1 MATRGARLTLLAIV
15 IFTIG
20 CDQVSKRVA
29 SVHLVDTPRKSFL
42 GDALRLEYAENRGA
56 FLSLGADL
64 PPWAR
69 TALFTVGTGIVLLV
83 GAVSLFTHTWS
94 PLAVIGICLYLAGGA
109 SNLADRLAD
118 GHVIDFLN
126 IGVGPL
132 RTGIFN
138 VADIAVMT
146 GVALFLLGHVRPGRH
161 ETRGSATAAAPDQPA
176 Q

>member
-1 MATRGARLTLLAIV
+1 MATQGARLTLLAIV
-15 IFTIG
+15 ILTIG

-29 SVHLVDTPRKSFL
+29 SAHLVDTPRKSFF
-42 GDALRLEYAENRGA
+42 GDAFRLEYAENRGA

-69 TALFTVGTGIVLLV
+69 TALFTVGTGLVLLV
-83 GAVSLFTHTWS
+83 GAISLFTHSWS
-94 PLAVIGICLYLAGGA
+94 RLAVIGICLYLAGGA

-126 IGVGPL
+126 IGIGPL

-138 VADIAVMT
+138 VADIAVMG
-146 GVALFLLGHVRPGRH
+146 GVFLFLLGHVRSSGPER
-161 ETRGSATAAAPDQPA
+161 RALVPAPAPSEDR
-176 Q
+176 

>member
-1 MATRGARLTLLAIV
+1 MLVPMRSWGARLTLLAIV
-15 IFTIG
+15 VLTIG

-29 SVHLVDTPRKSFL
+29 STHLVDTPRRSFL
-42 GDALRLEYAENRGA
+42 NDAVRLEYAENRGA

-69 TALFTVGTGIVLLV
+69 TALFIVGTSLVLAACL
-83 GAVSLFTHTWS
+83 VSLFTHSW
-94 PLAVIGICLYLAGGA
+94 PRPAVLGICLYLGGGA
-109 SNLADRLAD
+109 SNLADRMAD

-138 VADIAVMT
+138 VADMAVMA
-146 GVALFLLGHVRPGRH
+146 GVALFLVAHFRPAG
-161 ETRGSATAAAPDQPA
+161 AAAARPVA
-176 Q
+176 SSE

>member
-1 MATRGARLTLLAIV
+1 MRKWAAQLTLLSMV
-15 IFTIG
+15 ILTIG

-29 SVHLVDTPRKSFL
+29 SLHLVDTPGKSYL

-64 PPWAR
+64 PSWAR
-69 TALFTVGTGIVLLV
+69 TALFTVGTSFVLTGCL
-83 GAVSLFTHTWS
+83 VSLFIRRW
-94 PLAVIGICLYLAGGA
+94 PRLAVVGICLYFAGGA

-138 VADIAVMT
+138 VADMAVLA
-146 GVALFLLGHVRPGRH
+146 GVALFLIGQR
-161 ETRGSATAAAPDQPA
+161 TSASLRTVEHAPRQSTT
-176 Q
+176 

>member
-1 MATRGARLTLLAIV
+1 MRTWGARLTLLAIV
-15 IFTIG
+15 VLTIG

-29 SVHLVDTPRKSFL
+29 STHLVDTPRRSFL
-42 GDALRLEYAENRGA
+42 GDAVRLEYAENRGA

-69 TALFTVGTGIVLLV
+69 TALFVVGTSFVLAACL
-83 GAVSLFTHTWS
+83 VSLFTHSWPPT
-94 PLAVIGICLYLAGGA
+94 AVLGICLYLGGGA

-126 IGVGPL
+126 IGLGPL

-138 VADIAVMT
+138 VADMAVMS
-146 GVALFLLGHVRPGRH
+146 GVALFLLAHFRPSR
-161 ETRGSATAAAPDQPA
+161 ATAAQPA
-176 Q
+176 RSAK

>member
-1 MATRGARLTLLAIV
+1 MATRGARLTLFAIV
-15 IFTIG
+15 ILTIG

-42 GDALRLEYAENRGA
+42 GDAFRLEYAENRGA

-69 TALFTVGTGIVLLV
+69 TALFTVGTGLVLLV
-83 GAVSLFTHTWS
+83 GAVSLFTHAWS
-94 PLAVIGICLYLAGGA
+94 RLAVIGICLYLAGGA

-118 GHVIDFLN
+118 GQVIDFLN

-138 VADIAVMT
+138 VADIAVMG
-146 GVALFLLGHVRPGRH
+146 GVVLFLLGHLRASGQEIRPLAAVDDERLQ
-161 ETRGSATAAAPDQPA
+161 GS
-176 Q
+176 

>member
-1 MATRGARLTLLAIV
+1 MATRGARLMLFAIV
-15 IFTIG
+15 ILTIG

-29 SVHLVDTPRKSFL
+29 STHLVDTPRKSFL
-42 GDALRLEYAENRGA
+42 GDAFRLEYAENRGA

-64 PPWAR
+64 PSWAR
-69 TALFTVGTGIVLLV
+69 TALFTVGTGLVLLV

-146 GVALFLLGHVRPGRH
+146 GVVLFLFGHFRSPMP
-161 ETRGSATAAAPDQPA
+161 ETRALAPVPSDTHA
-176 Q
+176 

>member
-1 MATRGARLTLLAIV
+1 MATRGARLTLLALV
-15 IFTIG
+15 ILTIG

-29 SVHLVDTPRKSFL
+29 STHLVDLPRKSFL
-42 GDALRLEYAENRGA
+42 GDALRFEYAENRGA

-146 GVALFLLGHVRPGRH
+146 GVVLFLFGHFR
-161 ETRGSATAAAPDQPA
+161 SAGPEMRAVPVPVEDQ
-176 Q
+176 QRRS

>member
-15 IFTIG
+15 ILTIG

-42 GDALRLEYAENRGA
+42 NDAFRLEYAENRGA

-69 TALFTVGTGIVLLV
+69 TALFTVGTGLVLLV
-83 GAVSLFTHTWS
+83 GAVSLFTHAWS
-94 PLAVIGICLYLAGGA
+94 RLAVIGICLYLAGGA

-138 VADIAVMT
+138 VADIAVMS
-146 GVALFLLGHVRPGRH
+146 GVALFLLGHLRASAPVSRPR
-161 ETRGSATAAAPDQPA
+161 AAVEEP
-176 Q
+176 

>member
-1 MATRGARLTLLAIV
+1 MATRGARLMLFVIV
-15 IFTIG
+15 ILTIG

-29 SVHLVDTPRKSFL
+29 STHLVDTPRKSFFN
-42 GDALRLEYAENRGA
+42 DAFRLEYAENRGA

-64 PPWAR
+64 PSWAR
-69 TALFTVGTGIVLLV
+69 TALFTFGTGIVLLV

-109 SNLADRLAD
+109 SNLADRLVD

-126 IGVGPL
+126 IGLGPL

-146 GVALFLLGHVRPGRH
+146 GVVLFLIGHFRSPMPEPR
-161 ETRGSATAAAPDQPA
+161 ALAPAPRDSGA
-176 Q
+176 

>member
-1 MATRGARLTLLAIV
+1 MRSWGARLTLLAIV
-15 IFTIG
+15 VLTIG

-29 SVHLVDTPRKSFL
+29 STHLVDTPRRSFRY
-42 GDALRLEYAENRGA
+42 DAVRLEYAENRGA

-69 TALFTVGTGIVLLV
+69 TALFIVGTSLVLAACL
-83 GAVSLFTHTWS
+83 VSLFTHSW
-94 PLAVIGICLYLAGGA
+94 PRPAVLGICLYLGGGA
-109 SNLADRLAD
+109 SNLADRMAD

-138 VADIAVMT
+138 VADMAVMA
-146 GVALFLLGHVRPGRH
+146 GVALFLVAHFRPAG
-161 ETRGSATAAAPDQPA
+161 TAAARPVA
-176 Q
+176 SAE

>member
-1 MATRGARLTLLAIV
+1 MATRGARLMLFVIV
-15 IFTIG
+15 ILTIG

-29 SVHLVDTPRKSFL
+29 STHLVDTPRKSFL
-42 GDALRLEYAENRGA
+42 GDAFRLEYAENRGA

-64 PPWAR
+64 PSWAR

-109 SNLADRLAD
+109 SNLADRLVD

-126 IGVGPL
+126 IGLGPL

-146 GVALFLLGHVRPGRH
+146 GVVLFLIGHFRSPMPDPR
-161 ETRGSATAAAPDQPA
+161 ALAPAARDTVA
-176 Q
+176 